1 MNARETMTEAPVLQ
15 AEEISKSFGST
26 RALRDVDVRLQ
37 AGRCLG
43 LVGRNGAGKSTLV
56 AILSGLVSADSGRV
70 QFDGRP
76 APRTSDVRAWRE
88 RIATVYQH
96 SMVIPALTVTENVFL
111 GNPRTTSGR
120 VDWRAMRQATAEIM
134 DEWGFDIDPSA
145 RCEQLAV
152 DQRQVVE
159 IARALATGTR
169 CLLLDEPTA
178 ALERSAI
185 STLFERVRALTE
197 RGVAVLYIS
206 HHLEE
211 VFEICDEIT
220 VLRDGAVVR
229 DAAAAELDND
239 ELVSLM
245 VGDAAR
251 SDGDSEGAG
260 AGAGAPSAARGPQR
274 PDGTARLS
282 ASDLARSS
290 TQGSL
295 RGVSLQVAAGE
306 RVGITGLLSAGVGTL
321 GRVLAGLEPADDG
334 EVSVDGTRIRSGDRR
349 AALRAGIGYVPA
361 DRAAEGFV
369 PMLGV
374 SENETMSIM
383 RRLSNRIGLYR
394 PRDRQ
399 RAAAPMTEKL
409 SVVASGPDQPVGELS
424 GGNQQKVVV
433 GRALIHEP
441 SVIVAVTPTRGVDVA
456 AKELLL
462 DALGEEAQ
470 RTDAALVICSD
481 ELDDVMA
488 MDRIVVLVR
497 GEVFCEITPPYER
510 ERLIA
515 ATEGIDAHDANG
527 GRPSE
532 GGHD

>member
-1 MNARETMTEAPVLQ
+1 MNANGEAPVLQ
-15 AEEISKSFGST
+15 AEGISKRFGST
-26 RALRDVDVRLQ
+26 QALREVGVRLQ

-56 AILSGLVSADSGRV
+56 AILSGLFAPDGGSVR
-70 QFDGRP
+70 FDGRP
-76 APRTSDVRAWRE
+76 APSTHDVRAWRE

-111 GNPRTTSGR
+111 GRPRTRSGR
-120 VDWRAMRQATAEIM
+120 VDWTGMRRTAAQIM
-134 DEWGFDIDPSA
+134 DEWGFDIDPTA
-145 RCEQLAV
+145 RCEELAV

-159 IARALATGTR
+159 IARALAAGTR

-185 STLFERVRALTE
+185 GTLFERVRALTE

-211 VFEICDEIT
+211 VFEICDDIT

-229 DAAAAELDND
+229 DAVAEELTKD

-245 VGDAAR
+245 VGDAAPA
-251 SDGDSEGAG
+251 DGFEGTDGLEGADG
-260 AGAGAPSAARGPQR
+260 RQQPER
-274 PDGTARLS
+274 PDTDARLS
-282 ASDLARSS
+282 VNELTRGSR
-290 TQGSL
+290 QGSV
-295 RGVSLQVAAGE
+295 RGVSLRVAPGE
-306 RVGITGLLSAGVGTL
+306 RVGVTGLLSAGVGTL
-321 GRVLAGLEPADDG
+321 GRVIAGMEPADSG
-334 EVSVDGTRIRSGDRR
+334 EVAVDGRRIRAGDRG

-369 PMLGV
+369 PML
-374 SENETMSIM
+374 SIAENETLSIA
-383 RRLSNRIGLYR
+383 RRLSSRLGVLR
-394 PRDRQ
+394 PEARR
-399 RAAAPMTEKL
+399 RAAAPLAERL
-409 SVVASGPDQPVGELS
+409 SLVASGLDQPVGELS

-433 GRALIHEP
+433 GRALIHGP

-456 AKELLL
+456 AKALLL
-462 DALGEEAQ
+462 QALGEEA
-470 RTDAALVICSD
+470 RRAGAALVICSD

-497 GEVFCEITPPYER
+497 GQVADELTPPYDR

-515 ATEGIDAHDANG
+515 ATEGIEAHDPGNG
-527 GRPSE
+527 RAGDE
-532 GGHD
+532 HDD

>member
-1 MNARETMTEAPVLQ
+1 MNARETMTETPVLQ

-26 RALRDVDVRLQ
+26 RALRDVGVSLQ

-70 QFDGRP
+70 QFDGQP

-120 VDWRAMRQATAEIM
+120 VDWRAMRHATAEIM
-134 DEWGFDIDPSA
+134 DEWGFDIDPGA

-185 STLFERVRALTE
+185 STLFERVRALTD

-229 DAAAAELDND
+229 DAAASELDKD
-239 ELVSLM
+239 ELVRLM

-251 SDGDSEGAG
+251 SDWD
-260 AGAGAPSAARGPQR
+260 GAGAPSAGRGSHR
-274 PDGTARLS
+274 HDGNARLS
-282 ASDLARSS
+282 AGDLARSS
-290 TQGSL
+290 TQGSI

-321 GRVLAGLEPADDG
+321 GRVLAGLESADDG
-334 EVSVDGTRIRSGDRR
+334 EVSVDGTRIRSGDRH

-374 SENETMSIM
+374 SENETMSIT
-383 RRLSNRIGLYR
+383 RRLSNRIGIHR
-394 PRDRQ
+394 PQDRQ
-399 RAAAPMTEKL
+399 RAAAPMSEKL

-456 AKELLL
+456 AKALLL

-527 GRPSE
+527 GDAKRGRP
-532 GGHD
+532 

>member
-1 MNARETMTEAPVLQ
+1 MTVPETMTEHGDAPVLQ
-15 AEEISKSFGST
+15 ADGICKSFGST
-26 RALRDVDVRLQ
+26 AALRDVGVLLR

-56 AILSGLVSADSGRV
+56 AILSGLLAPDSGQV
-70 QFDGRP
+70 LFDGRP
-76 APRTSDVRAWRE
+76 APSTSDIRAWRA
-88 RIATVYQH
+88 RIATVFQH
-96 SMVIPALTVTENVFL
+96 SMVVPALTVTENVFL
-111 GNPRTTSGR
+111 GDPRITAGR
-120 VDWRAMRQATAEIM
+120 VDWTAMRRATAQIM
-134 DEWGFDIDPSA
+134 EEWGFDIDPSA
-145 RCEQLAV
+145 RCEELAV

-159 IARALATGTR
+159 IARALATGAR
-169 CLLLDEPTA
+169 CVLLDEPTA

-185 STLFERVRALTE
+185 STLFERVRTLTE

-220 VLRDGAVVR
+220 VLRDGVVVA
-229 DAAAAELDND
+229 DESASELDKD
-239 ELVSLM
+239 QLVSLM
-245 VGDAAR
+245 VGDEAR
-251 SDGDSEGAG
+251 LDGGRDAGSSARTTPSEHN
-260 AGAGAPSAARGPQR
+260 
-274 PDGTARLS
+274 GTARLS
-282 ASDLARSS
+282 ATDLTRTSR
-290 TQGSL
+290 QGSL
-295 RGVSLQVAAGE
+295 RGVSLTVAAGE
-306 RVGITGLLSAGVGTL
+306 RVGVVGLLSAGVATL
-321 GRVLAGLEPADDG
+321 GRVLAGMESADGG
-334 EVSVDGTRIRSGDRR
+334 EVAVDGARIRAGDRR

-374 SENETMSIM
+374 SENTTMSIT
-383 RRLSNRIGLYR
+383 RRLSSRLGVYR
-394 PRDRQ
+394 PHDR
-399 RAAAPMTEKL
+399 RAAASPMVEKL

-441 SVIVAVTPTRGVDVA
+441 SVDVAVTPTRGVDVA
-456 AKELLL
+456 AKALLL
-462 DALGEEAQ
+462 QELGEEA
-470 RTDAALVICSD
+470 RRAEAALIVCSD

-497 GEVFCEITPPYER
+497 GQVFCEMTPPYDR

-527 GRPSE
+527 EKASE
-532 GGHD
+532 AGDD

>member
-1 MNARETMTEAPVLQ
+1 MTRAMSDTGEAPVLQ
-15 AEEISKSFGST
+15 AEAISKHFGST
-26 RALRDVDVRLQ
+26 QALRDVGVRLRT
-37 AGRCLG
+37 GRCLG

-56 AILSGLVSADSGRV
+56 AILSGLLAPDSGRV
-70 QFDGRP
+70 LFDGQP
-76 APRTSDVRAWRE
+76 APRTSDIRAWRE

-96 SMVIPALTVTENVFL
+96 SMVIPGLTVTENVFL
-111 GNPRTTSGR
+111 GNPRTVRFPPGR
-120 VDWRAMRQATAEIM
+120 VDWTAMRRATAQIM
-134 DEWGFDIDPSA
+134 DEWGFDIDPAA

-211 VFEICDEIT
+211 VFEICDDIT

-229 DAAAAELDND
+229 DAAASELSKD

-245 VGDAAR
+245 VGDAPPPDEAR
-251 SDGDSEGAG
+251 AVES
-260 AGAGAPSAARGPQR
+260 SAASHGRRG
-274 PDGTARLS
+274 DGPARL
-282 ASDLARSS
+282 AARDLTRSS
-290 TQGSL
+290 TQGSI
-295 RGVSLQVAAGE
+295 RGVSLEVASGE
-306 RVGITGLLSAGVGTL
+306 RVGVTGLLSAGVGTL
-321 GRVLAGLEPADDG
+321 GRVIAGMEPADAG
-334 EVSVDGTRIRSGDRR
+334 EVSVDGERVRSGHRL

-361 DRAAEGFV
+361 DRASDGFV

-374 SENETMSIM
+374 AENETMSIT
-383 RRLSNRIGLYR
+383 RRLSNRLGVHR
-394 PRDRQ
+394 PEDRR
-399 RAAAPMTEKL
+399 RAATPLAERL

-456 AKELLL
+456 AKALLL
-462 DALGEEAQ
+462 QALGEEAR
-470 RTDAALVICSD
+470 RTGAALVICSD

-497 GEVFCEITPPYER
+497 GRVSGELTPPYDR

-515 ATEGIDAHDANG
+515 ATEGIDAHDQVNG
-527 GRPSE
+527 RAGDE
-532 GGHD
+532 GDD